1 MKLKYK
7 FKNKYHN
14 ITYNVYETEN
24 GIKVLYL
31 DNPVTVDFD
40 FAILFKAGT
49 SFETKENVPN
59 GTAHFLEHMLLNP
72 NSTFKTKEE
81 IDKFEQGSKTRPA
94 LDINASTTRK
104 NIYITSHT
112 NQKGY
117 LRSMER
123 VESILEFPKRKFAS
137 QMEKE
142 RGIILAEKSR
152 KLKKEK
158 DPFFQSLIFL
168 FNNEQKEFTY
178 DILGEEEDIK
188 RISINDLEKY
198 FKSRFVTGNCVF
210 AIQAKGEM
218 NSKVKSRLEQ
228 ISKKIPYGIEDI
240 PNKPMLKNRW
250 KVGCFNDN
258 RANGVSFSLMYF
270 NDAEEKIDY
279 KLDVVQ
285 FLTSKLLAWLAFDVL
300 REKKSLIY
308 SFSPFKAG
316 DLSFYYDISG
326 FSFTTE
332 QSKVLDT
339 LNELYT
345 LMHDY
350 TFHFL
355 KTKKG
360 REWFDDAISR
370 FIFPR
375 SIKFSSDLAE
385 SDASSLIEDKEIFND
400 NKSVKAAKAIVIEDI
415 QEYLKEMINIPPHIW
430 IEGNIN
436 KKEIIEIVNKSL
448 FGKRFNIKKPLP
460 NNLK

>member
-1 MKLKYK
+1 MKLKYR
-7 FKNKYHN
+7 FKNRYHN

-31 DNPVTVDFD
+31 DNPATVDFD

-59 GTAHFLEHMLLNP
+59 GTAHFLEHMILNP
-72 NSTFKTKEE
+72 NRTFKTKDE
-81 IDKFEQGSKTRPA
+81 IDKFEQGSKTRPS
-94 LDINASTTRK
+94 LDINAHTTKK

-117 LRSMER
+117 LRAMER
-123 VESILEFPKRKFAS
+123 VESILEFPKKKFAS

-158 DPFFQSLIFL
+158 DPLIQSLIFL
-168 FNNEQKEFTY
+168 FNSEQKEFTY
-178 DILGEEEDIK
+178 SVLGEEEDIK

-198 FKSRFVTGNCVF
+198 FKSRFKTGNCVF
-210 AIQAKGEM
+210 AIQAKGKM
-218 NSKVKSRLEQ
+218 SSRIKSRLEQ
-228 ISKKIPYGIEDI
+228 ISKRIPYGIEDI
-240 PNKPMLKNRW
+240 PNRPMLQNRW
-250 KVGCFNDN
+250 KVGCFDDN

-270 NDAEEKIDY
+270 NNAEEKIDY
-279 KLDVVQ
+279 KMDVVQ
-285 FLTSKLLAWLAFDVL
+285 FLTSKLLSWVAFDVL
-300 REKKSLIY
+300 RERKSLIY
-308 SFSPFKAG
+308 SFSPFKVG

-350 TFHFL
+350 TFQFL
-355 KTKKG
+355 QTTKG

-370 FIFPR
+370 FIFPS

-385 SDASSLIEDKEIFND
+385 FDASSIIEGKEIFND
-400 NKSVKAAKAIVIEDI
+400 NKSVNAAKAVVIEDI
-415 QEYLKEMINIPPHIW
+415 QKYLEEMINIPPHIW
-430 IEGNIN
+430 IEGDIK
-436 KKEIIEIVNKSL
+436 KKEIKDIVNKSL
-448 FGKRFNIKKPLP
+448 FGIKFN
-460 NNLK
+460 NN